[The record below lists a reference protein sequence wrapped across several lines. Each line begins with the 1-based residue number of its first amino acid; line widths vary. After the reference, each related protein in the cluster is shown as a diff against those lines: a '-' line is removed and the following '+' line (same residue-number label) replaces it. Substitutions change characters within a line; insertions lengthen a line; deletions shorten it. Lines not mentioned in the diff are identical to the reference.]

1 MNRKVDHKIILAK
14 KKLRKLSKNYKQN
27 FKNIENYIKKEIY
40 EIKRS
45 NKLSNNIIPEIKY
58 KEPTFCVIR
67 LLFLPIQPKPDF
79 LAHALSIIGAES
91 TNARPCTSPISAFIN
106 SKS

>member
-45 NKLSNNIIPEIKY
+45 NKLSNNIIFEQNCINHGLKYIKY
-58 KEPTFCVIR
+58 
-67 LLFLPIQPKPDF
+67 
-79 LAHALSIIGAES
+79 AH
-91 TNARPCTSPISAFIN
+91 
-106 SKS
+106 

>member
-58 KEPTFCVIR
+58 KE
-67 LLFLPIQPKPDF
+67 LLSPD
-79 LAHALSIIGAES
+79 LRIIDQIKKEDVLLLEMYL
-91 TNARPCTSPISAFIN
+91 I
-106 SKS
+106 KKK